1 MQSDDE
7 DWPSYRQNVPWEY
20 VYSEFSSRLKLW
32 RDNRVVSFQND
43 DAPKSSMAERA
54 MATLTD
60 GGFQSSVIEGD
71 IGIHVA
77 EKANEA
83 IAYLDT
89 HFLGHPYSAII
100 GIDDSVVFTILD
112 STHYPSNKYSSTE
125 YGTMMLSVEE
135 LHDTIIEVASA
146 NEQYAEHLK
155 GIVGSEEME
164 KSELIERITNGSMF
178 DEMDLQDM
186 NEEELLD
193 LYESLDIQEKVKTP
207 SFDIYNAD
215 EEEGFGLQHGFWWNG
230 LWRFRL
236 TFNRFHA
243 FCKSCSSCDHISTT
257 TTADHLQL
265 LRSTYESIWEQENCS
280 CKESNLVACGVFEE
294 SSRSSQRFRPRIESF
309 GYHWGYAYQV

>member
-1 MQSDDE
+1 MMRIGLHID
-7 DWPSYRQNVPWEY
+7 RMCWEY

-155 GIVGSEEME
+155 GIVEVSEME

-215 EEEGFGLQHGFWWNG
+215 EEEEGFGGMGFG
-230 LWRFRL
+230 GMGFGDS
-236 TFNRFHA
+236 A
-243 FCKSCSSCDHISTT
+243 SPSTASTPSVNPVPPAT
-257 TTADHLQL
+257 TSPPPQPATTPPTPANPPTNQYGNKKIVPAKKATL
-265 LRSTYESIWEQENCS
+265 LPVEF
-280 CKESNLVACGVFEE
+280 FEE
-294 SSRSSQRFRPRIESF
+294 SSRSGQRFRPRIEGF